1 MLYLNFLLLFWTSNC
16 FYKNL
21 TNKIT
26 FVVGQGFL
34 FFFKSII
41 NCVLTFQLSGSAQ
54 MRRLHALV
62 SVLWHM
68 GG

>member
-1 MLYLNFLLLFWTSNC
+1 MAYLDFSLLFWTSNC
-16 FYKNL
+16 FYRNL

-26 FVVGQGFL
+26 FVVCPGFA
-34 FFFKSII
+34 FFKKSII
-41 NCVLTFQLSGSAQ
+41 DCELASQPSGSAQ